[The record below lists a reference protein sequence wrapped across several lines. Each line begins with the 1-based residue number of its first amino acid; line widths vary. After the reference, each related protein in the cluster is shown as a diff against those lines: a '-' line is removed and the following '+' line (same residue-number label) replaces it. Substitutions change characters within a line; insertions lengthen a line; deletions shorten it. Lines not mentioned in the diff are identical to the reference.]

1 MKNYHDAKHHTA
13 LHNFNISD
21 VIFCANM
28 NPNKLDSQF
37 HLAKHVIIRTQRRD
51 SFTSVNVANGTTLIR
66 NATHLKRASINE
78 ELIDI
83 RDE

>member
-1 MKNYHDAKHHTA
+1 
-13 LHNFNISD
+13 
-21 VIFCANM
+21 M

-37 HLAKHVIIRTQRRD
+37 HPAKHVIIRTQRRD
-51 SFTSVNVANGTTLIR
+51 TFTLVNVATGTTLIR
-66 NATHLKRASINE
+66 NAKHLKRAPINE